1 MSSGVCYRILQTSL
15 KETGFQAV
23 TTADSSA
30 AERDKLLIK
39 TKTNIK
45 MMIIVM
51 KTSEEMKV

>member
-30 AERDKLLIK
+30 VERDKLPIK
-39 TKTNIK
+39 IKMNIK
-45 MMIIVM
+45 ITIIVM
-51 KTSEEMKV
+51 KTSKEIKV